1 MLYYKYS
8 CASDCTK
15 KGWILKMRE
24 RASGLLMHISSLPG
38 PYGIGDFGAG
48 AYEFADFLKA
58 TGTHYWQILPLGIT
72 GYGDSPYQSFSAFA
86 GNPYFIDLDEF
97 IRAGYL
103 TQSDINGADLGQN
116 QEEVDYGKLYRNKM
130 PLLYRAYERAKSP
143 IMKDLTKF
151 VQAEDWLWDF
161 ALFMAIKARHDGKSW
176 HQWPMAYKKRDPEV
190 LANFVK
196 ANADEI
202 YFWVFTQYFFKKQ
215 WTRLKKY
222 CNLAQIKLIGD
233 IPIYVAEDSADV
245 WASPQMY
252 RLDKNLAPVTVAGVP
267 PDLFT
272 ADGQLWGNPIYDWPK
287 IKEDQYSWWIKR
299 IWHSF
304 QLYDTVRIDHFR
316 GFQAF
321 WEVAAGQTKA
331 IDGVWSQ
338 GPGIELFQKIK
349 EQLGELD
356 ILAENLGFLTVQVEE
371 LIAQTGFP
379 GMNVM
384 VFAFDARE
392 DSDYLPHNYINN
404 SVVYT
409 SNHDTQTVTGYLK
422 AAPAD
427 EVKFAV
433 EYLKLDDT
441 EGMGPGFMRGAW
453 SSVSYLAIAPV
464 QDLLGLDDQARFNI
478 PSTLGNNWVWR
489 MKQGT
494 LDQGVIDRLARLNR
508 TYRR

>member
-1 MLYYKYS
+1 M
-8 CASDCTK
+8 
-15 KGWILKMRE
+15 
-24 RASGLLMHISSLPG
+24 
-38 PYGIGDFGAG
+38 
-48 AYEFADFLKA
+48 
-58 TGTHYWQILPLGIT
+58 
-72 GYGDSPYQSFSAFA
+72 
-86 GNPYFIDLDEF
+86 
-97 IRAGYL
+97 
-103 TQSDINGADLGQN
+103 
-116 QEEVDYGKLYRNKM
+116 
-130 PLLYRAYERAKSP
+130 
-143 IMKDLTKF
+143 
-151 VQAEDWLWDF
+151 
-161 ALFMAIKARHDGKSW
+161 
-176 HQWPMAYKKRDPEV
+176 
-190 LANFVK
+190 
-196 ANADEI
+196 
-202 YFWVFTQYFFKKQ
+202 
-215 WTRLKKY
+215 
-222 CNLAQIKLIGD
+222 
-233 IPIYVAEDSADV
+233 
-245 WASPQMY
+245 
-252 RLDKNLAPVTVAGVP
+252 
-267 PDLFT
+267 
-272 ADGQLWGNPIYDWPK
+272 
-287 IKEDQYSWWIKR
+287 
-299 IWHSF
+299 
-304 QLYDTVRIDHFR
+304 
-316 GFQAF
+316 
-321 WEVAAGQTKA
+321 
-331 IDGVWSQ
+331 
-338 GPGIELFQKIK
+338 
-349 EQLGELD
+349 GELD